1 MANWASTGRLGNPL
15 SPGWQEKN
23 LSWIS
28 PVKGQRW
35 QVYTPA
41 AQAFTGLLNDLR
53 AEGYNPTSSGG
64 FNYRP
69 IRGNPN
75 KLSQHAFGT
84 AIDVSAEENPLGG
97 GKSNLPANTAELA
110 RKWGLEWGG
119 TWKNRP
125 DPMHFEYAGGTGG
138 AAPAPAAGDGTAVAS
153 AAPAAPASIGQQI
166 ANRFNASPGMQMVN
180 RLRSAATGQPPP
192 ALPPGA
198 DGSEQKPQTVGGLMG
213 TLASTMGQ
221 MTPQGQAMAVPD
233 LLPQGGGQ
241 QQGGSLQDYIQK
253 YIAQQM
259 QARGGGS
266 GYG

>member
-1 MANWASTGRLGNPL
+1 MANWGSIGRLGNPL

-23 LSWIS
+23 LTWIS

-35 QVYTPA
+35 QVYAPA
-41 AQAFTGLLNDLR
+41 ASAFQGLLGDLQK
-53 AEGYNPTSSGG
+53 EGYNPTSSGG

-69 IRGNPN
+69 IRGSD

-84 AIDVSAEENPLGG
+84 AIDVSADENPLGG
-97 GKSNLPANTAELA
+97 ARSNLPANTGELA

-119 TWKNRP
+119 NWKSRP

-138 AAPAPAAGDGTAVAS
+138 GAAPADGTAVAS
-153 AAPAAPASIGQQI
+153 AAPQSVSGRLAD
-166 ANRFNASPGMQMVN
+166 RFNASPGMQMVN
-180 RLRSAATGQPPP
+180 RVRNAFTGQPQPDTGTP
-192 ALPPGA
+192 DASG
-198 DGSEQKPQTVGGLMG
+198 QKPQSIGGLLG
-213 TLASTMGQ
+213 QVASSIGGAAPQQQQ
-221 MTPQGQAMAVPD
+221 MSVPD

-253 YIAQQM
+253 YIASRM
-259 QARGGGS
+259 QGQGGG